1 MRLPGVAIGS
11 VIVAALSGCGDRSYP
26 WEAEGSGSGPAPL
39 PSSAPAASVGE
50 EPVEPLKPR
59 FEGGLFVRCAE
70 ELRATSSDPVRDV
83 TRLALACGPSTGMT
97 RVGDGPHEGAVAE
110 GSAEVR
116 LPMSFAE
123 GRCYRLFAVG
133 DPGIE
138 DLSVEIRS
146 SRGTVIAS
154 DHREDRIA
162 IVQPDRAVCPPAAD
176 EVIVTVLAKKG
187 RGAFALEVWEVP
199 GH

>member
-1 MRLPGVAIGS
+1 MRLPGVPIGS
-11 VIVAALSGCGDRSYP
+11 VLVAMLVGCGDSSYP
-26 WEAEGSGSGPAPL
+26 WEGGGSGSGPAPL
-39 PSSAPAASVGE
+39 PSSAPAASAGE
-50 EPVEPLKPR
+50 EEGEPSKPR
-59 FEGGLFVRCAE
+59 FEGGLFAKCAE
-70 ELRATSSDPVRDV
+70 GLHATTSDPVRDV

-110 GSAEVR
+110 GTAEVR
-116 LPMSFAE
+116 LPMSFEE
-123 GRCYRLFAVG
+123 GHCYRLFAVG

-146 SRGTVIAS
+146 GHGTLIAS
-154 DHREDRIA
+154 DHREDRVA
-162 IVQPDRAVCPPAAD
+162 IVQPDRAVCAPAAD

>member
-1 MRLPGVAIGS
+1 MLAVLA
-11 VIVAALSGCGDRSYP
+11 GCDDRYP
-26 WEAEGSGSGPAPL
+26 WESAAPGAGPSPRPSASGTA
-39 PSSAPAASVGE
+39 APADEDGLPE
-50 EPVEPLKPR
+50 KPR

-70 ELRATSSDPVRDV
+70 ELRPTADPLRDV
-83 TRLALACGPSTGMT
+83 TRLGLACGPSTGMT

-110 GSAEVR
+110 GTAEVR

-146 SRGTVIAS
+146 SHGTLVAS

-162 IVQPDRAVCPPAAD
+162 IVLPDRALCPPAAD
-176 EVIVTVLAKKG
+176 EVMVTVAAKKG

>member
-1 MRLPGVAIGS
+1 VRLPGVPIGC
-11 VIVAALSGCGDRSYP
+11 VLAALLSGCGDRSYP
-26 WEAEGSGSGPAPL
+26 WEAEGSGSGPSPL
-39 PSSAPAASVGE
+39 PSSPPTASAGAEDGE
-50 EPVEPLKPR
+50 PFKPR

-70 ELRATSSDPVRDV
+70 QLRATSSDPVRDV

-110 GSAEVR
+110 GAAEVR

-146 SRGTVIAS
+146 SHGTVIAS
-154 DHREDRIA
+154 DHREDRVA
-162 IVQPDRAVCPPAAD
+162 VVQPDRAVCPPRAD
-176 EVIVTVLAKKG
+176 EVLVTIAAKKG